1 MTLRDLIKMAA
12 PKAQTNVTIVS
23 ENGSIVMNRTLKG
36 TEWKKVLSDEVLQ
49 REVLSAELNLSMTG
63 EDVHRIGMVVKV
75 KNRTNREML
84 IQALRSGPLDPE
96 AREIIFSWIRCPMV
110 NAGAEHPTW
119 PCEEKD
125 PGHMTPVVCNECL
138 FDWLDREAEA

>member
-84 IQALRSGPLDPE
+84 IQALRAGPLDPE
-96 AREIIFSWIRCPMV
+96 AREIILKHIEF
-110 NAGAEHPTW
+110 AEM
-119 PCEEKD
+119 CLNDSELAACRGRKLEEIDDEICTDCK
-125 PGHMTPVVCNECL
+125 L
-138 FDWLDREAEA
+138 AWLDRETET